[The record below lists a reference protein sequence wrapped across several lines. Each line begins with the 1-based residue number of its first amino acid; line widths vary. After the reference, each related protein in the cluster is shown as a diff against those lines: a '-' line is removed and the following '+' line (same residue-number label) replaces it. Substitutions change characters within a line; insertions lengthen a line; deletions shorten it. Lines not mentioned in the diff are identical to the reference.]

1 MSNCRLSNEF
11 LCSHSLFGGL
21 SDEELDLI
29 RPLLSEGHYTAGDY
43 LLKEGEENHTIFF
56 IVEGSVSI
64 EKECADSQQGIRQL
78 TVLGKGDSFGEMEL
92 IDVQPCAASAVAL
105 KDTFVT
111 TLSNNDLYQ
120 LSKSH
125 LKTYTIIIMNLAR
138 EISRRLRKTD
148 EKLASMFYSKS

>member
-11 LCSHSLFGGL
+11 LCNHSLFGGL

-29 RPLLSEGHYTAGDY
+29 RPLLSEEHYKTGEY
-43 LLKEGEENHTIFF
+43 LLREGEENHKIFF
-56 IVEGSVSI
+56 IVEGGVSI
-64 EKECADSQQGIRQL
+64 EKQCADSKEGTRQL
-78 TVLGKGDSFGEMEL
+78 TVLAKGDSFGEMEL
-92 IDVQPCAASAVAL
+92 IDVQPCAASAVAQE
-105 KDTFVT
+105 DTFVT
-111 TLSNNDLYQ
+111 TLTNSDLYR

-148 EKLASMFYSKS
+148 EKLASMFYSRS